1 MGAIIWLSI
10 KPKLL
15 NSDNQQCS
23 QNISPFIFQMVIA
36 CSCHDFGSKAN
47 TSIFYVYDYHIL
59 MIQRHQKRKIKSVLI
74 LECWWKKGGV
84 HFMK

>member
-1 MGAIIWLSI
+1 MN
-10 KPKLL
+10 PKLL

-23 QNISPFIFQMVIA
+23 QNFTPIIFQMVIA

-47 TSIFYVYDYHIL
+47 TSIFYVYDYHFL

-74 LECWWKKGGV
+74 LEC
-84 HFMK
+84 